1 MDWDMAQE
9 EGAQRGMGPLR
20 LLLEEQ
26 ALLAVSLSTT
36 PSSGNLSLYGINST
50 SAQAYVGQ
58 FYIMNS
64 AGWLNGTINANA
76 FQILCSTGTISGTFQ
91 VYGLA

>member
-1 MDWDMAQE
+1 MMT
-9 EGAQRGMGPLR
+9 G
-20 LLLEEQ
+20 
-26 ALLAVSLSTT
+26 
-36 PSSGNLSLYGINST
+36 T